1 MNIIVKKFLIK
12 NINSL
17 ILLFL
22 IQCISMIITTLL
34 TYYTGRYIDGIVVNL
49 SHKYIYEFLRIFII
63 IFIVSNTLN
72 YFNSI
77 LLTRYKNHMFY
88 YITSSIMNHV
98 NYCKYNIIR
107 NKNSAYLTEEITN
120 DSNIIVEFIFTV
132 VINSIINIAQFI
144 VILIILYKI
153 NHKITFVLLASIP
166 IYILIYM
173 LSKYKIY
180 EKSLIFR
187 NTSSKLHATN
197 QEIISKVWFT
207 KVNSLYNEMLNK
219 QEQAYKNYFKS
230 ALNYSKFSSILSILQ
245 NLIINSTQLIMFIM
259 CGLSIINKTLTVGQF
274 TILNNYYNIIMQQLR
289 YFLNLGTNFQ
299 KFRVSMNRLQEILS
313 IKTDKDGNI
322 LLNEIHSIKIK
333 GLRNSFEKNE
343 LKSFTYEF
351 YSGKIY
357 CLNGANGTG
366 KSSLINSLLNIDQD
380 YEGKVYIN
388 DIDISDLNMAFI
400 RKHLISLSE
409 QTPIIFDKDI
419 DYNLNLFN
427 NTSLNDIFTNSEFIK
442 KNISANTLSG
452 GEKKK

>member
-1 MNIIVKKFLIK
+1 
-12 NINSL
+12 
-17 ILLFL
+17 
-22 IQCISMIITTLL
+22 
-34 TYYTGRYIDGIVVNL
+34 
-49 SHKYIYEFLRIFII
+49 
-63 IFIVSNTLN
+63 
-72 YFNSI
+72 
-77 LLTRYKNHMFY
+77 
-88 YITSSIMNHV
+88 
-98 NYCKYNIIR
+98 
-107 NKNSAYLTEEITN
+107 
-120 DSNIIVEFIFTV
+120 
-132 VINSIINIAQFI
+132 
-144 VILIILYKI
+144 
-153 NHKITFVLLASIP
+153 
-166 IYILIYM
+166 
-173 LSKYKIY
+173 
-180 EKSLIFR
+180 
-187 NTSSKLHATN
+187 
-197 QEIISKVWFT
+197 
-207 KVNSLYNEMLNK
+207 
-219 QEQAYKNYFKS
+219 
-230 ALNYSKFSSILSILQ
+230 
-245 NLIINSTQLIMFIM
+245 M

-388 DIDISDLNMAFI
+388 DIDISDLNMTFI

-452 GEKKK
+452 GEKKKIALLRTVSKNSDVLIFDEPEASLDKESIGEFINYIKETRLNKIIIIITHNIEINNIADYQIYL